1 MCMEQVRVGGSDV
14 LRAACLPFVAF
25 ACVLFVGCGGGCG
38 PRDDGVPPAPTPPR
52 APAQVD
58 VMRRAV
64 LAGLGLRPGM
74 VLAEIGLGRG
84 WFVLRAREPLGRQGR
99 IYATDVD
106 REAIDFMRR
115 RLPRMNPDASPVEL
129 RLCRHPRDT
138 GLDDLAD
145 DSVDVITM
153 IDSLC
158 FDGTMPHDDDVA
170 YLRRFHR
177 ILRPGGRLVHHMDCG
192 CRVTPEAVT
201 ALFVEAGF
209 TPNAGTIEIRAPRE
223 PLDPTW
229 ACRRGPERA
238 RDLFVGVYGK

>member
-1 MCMEQVRVGGSDV
+1 MTSAGLAS
-14 LRAACLPFVAF
+14 VAF
-25 ACVLFVGCGGGCG
+25 ACVLLVGCADGCDRG
-38 PRDDGVPPAPTPPR
+38 DHGVPPVLTPPR

-84 WFVLRAREPLGRQGR
+84 WFVLRAREPLGRQGH
-99 IYATDVD
+99 IYATDID
-106 REAIDFMRR
+106 PEAIDFMRR

-138 GLDDLAD
+138 GLDDLPD

-158 FDGTMPHDDDVA
+158 FDGTVPHDDDVA
-170 YLRRFHR
+170 YLRRFNR

-192 CRVTPEAVT
+192 CSVTPEAVT

-209 TPNAGTIEIRAPRE
+209 TPNAGTITIPPPRE
-223 PLDPTW
+223 PVDPTW
-229 ACRRGPERA
+229 SCRTGPERA
-238 RDLFVGVYGK
+238 RDLFVGVYGKAAR